1 MEYAHSDQSDQDVAE
16 LGGSENMLLAVDF
29 GNDFMKVDDPAT
41 DPTCI
46 VEKPIDLGK
55 DYEACVSMSCA
66 STSDE
71 PPLQWSESVDG
82 EDYNL
87 LQIDFM

>member
-1 MEYAHSDQSDQDVAE
+1 
-16 LGGSENMLLAVDF
+16 MLLAVDF
-29 GNDFMKVDDPAT
+29 GNHFMKVDDAAPV
-41 DPTCI
+41 CI

-55 DYEACVSMSCA
+55 DYEAYVSMSCA

-71 PPLQWSESVDG
+71 PPLQWSGSVDG